1 MSALLPFPP
10 PLELSDEELARWFY
24 YDDRDALGRTRLGVK
39 LRGYPVELRASYNEP
54 TITTVSAVRVQMAD
68 LRSRL
73 IGLTFSG
80 DMEFF
85 QIAVTRNS
93 TEYLVGGG
101 QAATFVHVQTLTGN
115 TPAITYNSGTISPTT
130 SAALVATA
138 ARANGRPFLFDPT
151 PLLAGSDELVISGQP
166 VNAYTAGANVY
177 YLNVVVWAWGF
188 PNDGQRPP
196 TPRGV

>member
-1 MSALLPFPP
+1 MAALLPFPP
-10 PLELSDEELARWFY
+10 QLELSKEELARWYY
-24 YDDRDALGRTRLGVK
+24 YDDRDALGRQRLGVK
-39 LRGYPVELRASYNEP
+39 LRLYPVELRASYNDP
-54 TITTVSAVRVQMAD
+54 TVTSVPTARVQMAD
-68 LRSRL
+68 LRTRL

-85 QIAVTRNS
+85 QIAVTRNNS
-93 TEYLVGGG
+93 EYLIGGG
-101 QAATFVHVQTLTGN
+101 QAATYAHVQTLTGN
-115 TPAITYNSGTISPTT
+115 APAITYNTGTISPTT
-130 SAALVATA
+130 GGALAAVA

-166 VNAYTAGANVY
+166 VNAYTTGANVY

-188 PNDGQRPP
+188 PNDGERPP

>member
-1 MSALLPFPP
+1 MAALLPFPP
-10 PLELSDEELARWFY
+10 QLELSKEELARWYY
-24 YDDRDALGRTRLGVK
+24 YDDRDALGRQRLGVK
-39 LRGYPVELRASYNEP
+39 LRLYPVELRASYNEP
-54 TITTVSAVRVQMAD
+54 TITSVPTARVQMSD

-85 QIAVTRNS
+85 QIAATRNNS
-93 TEYLVGGG
+93 EYLIGGG
-101 QAATFVHVQTLTGN
+101 QAATYAHVQTLTGN
-115 TPAITYNSGTISPTT
+115 APAITYNSGTISPTT
-130 SAALVATA
+130 GASLVATA

-166 VNAYTAGANVY
+166 VNAYTTGANVY
-177 YLNVVVWAWGF
+177 YLNVLVWAWGF
-188 PNDGQRPP
+188 PNDGERPP